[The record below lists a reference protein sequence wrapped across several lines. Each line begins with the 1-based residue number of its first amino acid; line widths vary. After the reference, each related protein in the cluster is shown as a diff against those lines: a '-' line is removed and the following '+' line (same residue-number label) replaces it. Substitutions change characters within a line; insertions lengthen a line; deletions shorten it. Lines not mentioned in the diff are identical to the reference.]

1 MARMTCSC
9 GELLSNSTVP
19 NNVELFVYTGEEWDE
34 ILKFD
39 TIEKWKIPAL
49 KYEVWK
55 CPKCEKI
62 YVFKDGDNEAIKVY
76 VPEK

>member
-1 MARMTCSC
+1 MAKMTCSC

-19 NNVELFVYTGEEWDE
+19 NDVELFVYTGEEWDE
-34 ILKFD
+34 ILIFD
-39 TIEKWKIPAL
+39 TFETWIIPAP

-55 CPKCEKI
+55 CPKCGKI

>member
-19 NNVELFVYTGEEWDE
+19 NDVELFVYTGEEWDE

-39 TIEKWKIPAL
+39 TIETWKIPAP

-55 CPKCEKI
+55 CPKCDKI